1 MYFLLCND
9 YLVVK
14 LFWFTVLGRSQ
25 IVIPIDTNWLNL
37 SAEKTCF
44 FEVIEEQA
52 LEWLS
57 ISNESLP
64 SQWWI
69 YSMYYLDL

>member
-1 MYFLLCND
+1 MYFKFCND

-25 IVIPIDTNWLNL
+25 IVILIDTNWLNL

-44 FEVIEEQA
+44 FEVIEVEEQA
-52 LEWLS
+52 LE
-57 ISNESLP
+57 
-64 SQWWI
+64 
-69 YSMYYLDL
+69 